1 MEVIVA
7 EVPAAPEQS
16 AAAQRT
22 APLRGAGNDCRR
34 AILLGT
40 TRLARDGGRLAAHY
54 LLPWPEDAPGTPA
67 LCAVS
72 DDACG
77 FDADPCAVTDFAV
90 AGPRA
95 APLAFADLAAA
106 ISVACAGAEAVVWSA
121 RVAVEA
127 AAVLRVVDDPAGG
140 VATLALVNVT
150 AAAGC
155 WCAAVAVVAEDDAL
169 TVALS
174 DVVVGVAVVDAV
186 GVAAAAVCFAAV
198 VVDVAEAVAV
208 GVAAVGWKAAAAVS
222 CCTAAATVS
231 SVLCAAVPTAS
242 MVCCTPELMAAP
254 AFTTA

>member
-16 AAAQRT
+16 ASAQRT

-34 AILLGT
+34 ALRLGT

-54 LLPWPEDAPGTPA
+54 LLPWPEDATGTPA

-77 FDADPCAVTDFAV
+77 FDEDPCAVTGFAA

-106 ISVACAGAEAVVWSA
+106 ISVACAGAEAVMWSA
-121 RVAVEA
+121 RVAVETA
-127 AAVLRVVDDPAGG
+127 AALRVVDDPAGG
-140 VATLALVNVT
+140 VATLALVDAR

-155 WCAAVAVVAEDDAL
+155 WCAPVAVAAEDDAA

-186 GVAAAAVCFAAV
+186 GVAVAAVCFA
-198 VVDVAEAVAV
+198 AV